1 MSKVSIVTINY
12 NSFKA
17 LKKTICSLQLQ
28 KRDLFEFI
36 IIDGKSNDINHYDY
50 QKLIKFADI
59 FVSEPDEGI
68 SDAWNKGIKL
78 CSCNWIL
85 LLNSGD
91 ILEKDILEE
100 TDLLL
105 KNSNLIYTFSSKIV
119 NEEYNFIKLNN
130 PNISKMP
137 FGMYLPHNFTFIPI
151 SFYKKYGLYR
161 NIKLSMDYE
170 WFLRNFNKLKGS
182 ISSHPHLIIGS
193 YPLGG
198 RSDKNAISGFI
209 TNFKLQLKFLPKHY
223 FISILINLFT
233 LILKQ
238 LIFNLVRFKYE
249 K

>member
-17 LKKTICSLQLQ
+17 LKKTICSLKLQ
-28 KRDLFEFI
+28 NRDLFEFI
-36 IIDGKSNDINHYDY
+36 IIDGNSNDIDDSDY
-50 QKLIKFADI
+50 QKLIEFADI

-68 SDAWNKGIKL
+68 SDAWNKGIRL
-78 CSCNWIL
+78 CNCNWIL

-91 ILEKDILEE
+91 ILEKNILEKI
-100 TDLLL
+100 DLLL
-105 KNSNLIYTFSSKIV
+105 NNSNLIYTFTSKIV
-119 NEEYNFIKLNN
+119 NEEYNFIKLNT
-130 PNISKMP
+130 PNISKIP
-137 FGMYLPHNFTFIPI
+137 FGMYLPLNFTFIPI
-151 SFYKKYGLYR
+151 CFYKKHGLYR
-161 NIKLSMDYE
+161 NIQLSMDYE
-170 WFLRNFNKLKGS
+170 WFLRNYKEIKGS
-182 ISSHPHLIIGS
+182 ISCNPYLIIGS

-223 FISILINLFT
+223 FIPILINLLI

-238 LIFNLVRFKYE
+238 LIFNLVRFKYG